1 MAKPLQSVFNGD
13 PMPNITIPRPAADE
27 YDPYYAKYISLVPD
41 GDLIKI
47 LSAQIEETSNLLKAV
62 AESKAGF
69 RYAPGKWSIKEVVGH
84 LSDTERIFSYRALRI
99 GRGDTTP
106 LPGFEQD
113 DYVRAANFDA
123 RLLTDLVNEFRAVR
137 QATITLLK
145 SFDEDALRRRG
156 VASDKPI
163 SVRALAYNI
172 AGHELHHLEILRTKY
187 QLVG

>member
-1 MAKPLQSVFNGD
+1 MST
-13 PMPNITIPRPAADE
+13 ITIPRPAADE
-27 YDPYYAKYISLVPD
+27 YDPYYAKYVSLVPD
-41 GDLIKI
+41 GDLIKM
-47 LSAQIEETSNLLKAV
+47 LVAQIDETSKMLNAV
-62 AESKAGF
+62 AESKAGL

-113 DYVRAANFDA
+113 DYVKGTNFDA

-145 SFDEDALRRRG
+145 SFNEDELRRRG
-156 VASDKPI
+156 VASEKSI

-172 AGHELHHLEILRTKY
+172 AGHELHHLEILRTRY
-187 QLVG
+187 GLTG

>member
-1 MAKPLQSVFNGD
+1 MSH
-13 PMPNITIPRPAADE
+13 IIIPRPAADE

-41 GDLIKI
+41 GDLVKI

-62 AESKAGF
+62 AESKAGY

-84 LSDTERIFSYRALRI
+84 LSDAERIFSYRALRF

-113 DYVRAANFDA
+113 DYVKGTNFDA
-123 RLLTDLVNEFRAVR
+123 RLLTDLVNEFRAIR

-145 SFDEDALRRRG
+145 SFDEETLRRRG

-163 SVRALAYNI
+163 SVQALAYCI
-172 AGHELHHLEILRTKY
+172 TGHELHHVGILRTRY
-187 QLVG
+187 QLGH